1 MQRNFTAN
9 SGAKASVVMN
19 RRIRNRR
26 SGGVGGWRGTFPRFL
41 PYASQLRL
49 VARPN
54 NCLSSGN
61 TRALLDRLK
70 YFSAFS
76 V

>member
-1 MQRNFTAN
+1 VARAQ
-9 SGAKASVVMN
+9 AKASVVMN
-19 RRIRNRR
+19 RRIRNRA
-26 SGGVGGWRGTFPRFL
+26 SGGVGGRRGLSPRFL
-41 PYASQLRL
+41 PDFSQLRL

-61 TRALLDRLK
+61 TRAALDRLK